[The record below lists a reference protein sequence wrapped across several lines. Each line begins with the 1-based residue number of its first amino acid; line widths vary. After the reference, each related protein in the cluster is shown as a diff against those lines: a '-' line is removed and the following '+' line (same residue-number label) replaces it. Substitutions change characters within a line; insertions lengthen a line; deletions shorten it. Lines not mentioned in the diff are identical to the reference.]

1 MKERIKDLFFGS
13 YSCEI
18 TGQEGKTGGRDYDLP
33 FHAITSSTLLLCLT
47 IDMVFIHPFSLHFFN
62 IFSEDFN
69 HLATFPLP
77 YHSFSLYFCLS
88 GVYCTFLLS
97 LFDLPLIPSS
107 TLSSPLN
114 HIHMLIISL
123 IQFHHIYEEILW
135 QVIYVCLI
143 NNGTD
148 ASSSLFSSSH
158 RDCF

>member
-1 MKERIKDLFFGS
+1 MIFPFMLSLHLLFFCVS
-13 YSCEI
+13 LLIWYS
-18 TGQEGKTGGRDYDLP
+18 
-33 FHAITSSTLLLCLT
+33 
-47 IDMVFIHPFSLHFFN
+47 HPFFCIFFN
-62 IFSEDFN
+62 IFSKDFS

-88 GVYCTFLLS
+88 GVYRTFLPS
-97 LFDLPLIPSS
+97 LFDLPLIPFS

-114 HIHMLIISL
+114 HIHMLIISV
-123 IQFHHIYEEILW
+123 IQLHHIYEEILW

-158 RDCF
+158 CDWF

>member
-1 MKERIKDLFFGS
+1 MIFPSMLSLHLLFFCFS
-13 YSCEI
+13 LLI
-18 TGQEGKTGGRDYDLP
+18 W
-33 FHAITSSTLLLCLT
+33 SS
-47 IDMVFIHPFSLHFFN
+47 HPFFLHFFN
-62 IFSEDFN
+62 IFSEDFS

-88 GVYCTFLLS
+88 NVNCTFLLS
-97 LFDLPLIPSS
+97 LFDPPLIPSS
-107 TLSSPLN
+107 TLSPPLN

-123 IQFHHIYEEILW
+123 IQLHHIYEEILW